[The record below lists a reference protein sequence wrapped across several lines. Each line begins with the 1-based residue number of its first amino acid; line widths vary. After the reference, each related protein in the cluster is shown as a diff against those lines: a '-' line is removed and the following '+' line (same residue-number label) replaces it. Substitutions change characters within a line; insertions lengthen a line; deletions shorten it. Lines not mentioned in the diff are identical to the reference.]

1 MNMPKYFPAFLNLQG
16 MPCLVVGGGDVAER
30 NVTALLECDAK
41 VTLISPKIT
50 PRLADIAKHEMITW
64 LCREYNNGDTAGFCV
79 VISAT
84 NHIVVNNRVAKECK
98 EAGILVNVVDD
109 LQNCGF
115 LAPAVVRRGD
125 LVIAVS
131 TGGAS
136 PLVARKIRE
145 DLYERYG
152 PEYVEYLEILSK
164 TRAEVLHNVPDPVI
178 RRKVFEQLT
187 DGHLVELIRDGQV
200 DDAKEWVKQCL
211 SLQ

>member
-1 MNMPKYFPAFLNLQG
+1 MNVPKYFPAFLNLQG
-16 MPCLVVGGGDVAER
+16 IPCLVVGGGDVAER
-30 NVTALLECDAK
+30 KVIALLECDAK

-50 PRLADIAKHEMITW
+50 PHLAGICQQEMITW
-64 LCREYNNGDTAGFCV
+64 LCREYTSGDSAGFRV

-84 NHIVVNNRVAKECK
+84 NHIVVNNRVAEECK
-98 EAGILVNVVDD
+98 EAGILVNIVDD

-145 DLYERYG
+145 ELEERYG
-152 PEYVEYLEILSK
+152 PEYGAYLGILAK
-164 TRAEVLHNVPDPVI
+164 TRAEVLQTVTDPGI

-187 DGHLVELIRDGQV
+187 DGHLVGLIRDGQV
-200 DDAKEWVKQCL
+200 DDAKEWIIQCL
-211 SLQ
+211 SLR